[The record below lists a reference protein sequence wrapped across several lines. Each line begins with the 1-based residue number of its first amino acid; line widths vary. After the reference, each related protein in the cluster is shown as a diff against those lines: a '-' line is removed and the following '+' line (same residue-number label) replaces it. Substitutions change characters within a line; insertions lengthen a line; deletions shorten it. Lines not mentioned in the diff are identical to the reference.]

1 MVMEDQKRILF
12 WNDKELYELKT
23 RQIVLASLR
32 YPACKMWMVSMLDHF
47 MSGFTID
54 RTIEALKTKQFDVGA
69 VARRDEHGRLWGR
82 QAEWMKMISACHELG
97 IKTLNYD
104 FGYFDHYNTFMVDTY
119 DSKAY
124 SSIKL
129 DWPFVSDKVDW
140 NSTPEYVQKYRNKF
154 LKLLNKAKNDNPI
167 NNLKSGEY
175 VVIWP
180 QYSMDLVRPEFREGL
195 DKQTEVTDWVNKICK
210 MVKAQGLV
218 PVVKGGPAM
227 EHWGRMNIHHITDA
241 PVFTHTEKQLNAL
254 PNAIF
259 EKDINHKLIAHAKYH
274 VVSCSS
280 VTNELVLAD
289 VPVIA
294 TGESW
299 FTGLDIFNEPSCWDN
314 LLDNPLYI
322 NQTNRNKWINWW
334 LSRQVPKDDACNK
347 FVEIYDK
354 YPILKAA

>member
-1 MVMEDQKRILF
+1 MEQVRILF
-12 WNDKELYELKT
+12 WNNKELYELKT

-32 YPACKMWMVSMLDHF
+32 YPACKMWMTSMLDHF

-54 RTIEALKTKQFDVGA
+54 RTIEALRTKQFDVHC
-69 VARRDEHGRLWGR
+69 VARRDEHGKLWGR
-82 QAEWMKMISACHELG
+82 QEEWMKMIAACHEMG

-119 DSKAY
+119 DSNAN

-129 DWPFVSDKVDW
+129 DWPNVSDELDW
-140 NSTPEYVQKYRNKF
+140 NQTPEYIQKYRNRF
-154 LKLLNKAKNDNPI
+154 FKLLNRAKNEKPI
-167 NNLKSGEY
+167 LNLKSGEY

-195 DKQTEVTDWVNKICK
+195 NKQTEVTDWVNKICD
-210 MVKAQGLV
+210 MVKKQGLT

-227 EHWGRMNIHHITDA
+227 EHWGRLNIHQVKDA
-241 PVFTHTEKQLNAL
+241 PVFTHTEKQLGEL
-254 PNAIF
+254 PSAMYQ
-259 EKDINHKLIAHAKYH
+259 KDINYKLIAHAKYH

-289 VPVIA
+289 APVIA

-299 FTGLDIFNEPSCWDN
+299 FTGLDIFNEPKSWDN

-322 NQTNRNKWINWW
+322 NHANRRKWTNWW
-334 LSRQVPKDDACNK
+334 LSRQVLKDDACNK
-347 FVEIYDK
+347 FVEIYNK
-354 YPILKAA
+354 YPILKG